1 MSCPADQLGPL
12 TKTLTAFVG
21 ERCETVA
28 CFGSLKRRRRRRD
41 EERRERKEKR

>member
-28 CFGSLKRRRRRRD
+28 CFGSLKRRRRRD